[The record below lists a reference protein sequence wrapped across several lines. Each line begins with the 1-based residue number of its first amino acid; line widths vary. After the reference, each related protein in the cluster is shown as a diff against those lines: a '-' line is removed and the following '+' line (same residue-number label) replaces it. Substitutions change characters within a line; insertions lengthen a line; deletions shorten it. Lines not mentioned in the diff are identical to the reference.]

1 MNNIGRTIGLIVAFM
16 SVAQPR
22 TDIIAQAN
30 QSSVQSGVGVTAAVA
45 VAVAEPTVQESFAA
59 VTAVGGLKSVQSKL
73 INKLKTL
80 FKELLSLEV
89 SKTYLKQQEAYDTAL
104 TEQKK
109 NRDAYTSKRAAYL
122 SKPSANKNIS
132 LLEKAF
138 DRDPSTKDTLLKAL
152 TAAGL
157 RNEWVKAYNS
167 DQLAEAVAVKK
178 SAAWSGLGAKQDDM
192 KTYQSR
198 VAAINK
204 AAADRE
210 VQLRSSSMR

>member
-132 LLEKAF
+132 LLEKHLIV
-138 DRDPSTKDTLLKAL
+138 THQLKI
-152 TAAGL
+152 
-157 RNEWVKAYNS
+157 RY
-167 DQLAEAVAVKK
+167 
-178 SAAWSGLGAKQDDM
+178 
-192 KTYQSR
+192 
-198 VAAINK
+198 
-204 AAADRE
+204 
-210 VQLRSSSMR
+210 